1 MITIWAAYGFVQ
13 PRFLGIVFFIPHLCS
28 ESPNLESESIQQMAK
43 QAQYDY
49 IYYGTRS
56 KAGEVVAFVK
66 HVLQANM
73 QAEGRGQRKTPIC
86 IWGKHGIG
94 KTEIVQALAQD
105 MGYQF
110 RYIAPAQFEEMGDL
124 VGMPAIEQGRT
135 VFRAPEWVPQQEGP
149 GILLIDDVNRADDRI
164 LRGIM
169 QLLQNFELVSWKLPP
184 KWQIVLTANPDGGD
198 YSVTPMDDA
207 MITRMMHITLEFD
220 PREWAKWAEQ
230 NGVDSRGIDFV
241 LTYPEVVTGLRT
253 TPRTLVQFF
262 ETIAGIDK
270 LGANLGLVRTLA
282 DSCLDQNT
290 AISFI
295 SFVNQELR
303 ALIRPQD
310 ICDADDFAAQV
321 EAPLRRTVQKD
332 ALRVDILATICTRLV
347 NYLTLAERPF
357 SSRQLANVI
366 AFIKLDFLPNDIRL
380 AMAQDL
386 SDPARPNSANL
397 IPIVEDP
404 DVGRILVEGM

>member
-1 MITIWAAYGFVQ
+1 
-13 PRFLGIVFFIPHLCS
+13 
-28 ESPNLESESIQQMAK
+28 MAK

-49 IYYGTRS
+49 IYYGTRA
-56 KAGEVVAFVK
+56 KAGEVITFVR

-73 QAEGRGQRKTPIC
+73 RAEARGQRKTPIC

-94 KTEIVQALAQD
+94 KTEIVQDLAQD
-105 MGYQF
+105 LGYQF

-124 VGMPAIEQGRT
+124 VGMPSIEEGRT
-135 VFRAPEWVPQQEGP
+135 VFRSPEWVPRQEGP

-169 QLLQNFELVSWKLPP
+169 QLLQNFELVSWKLPS

-207 MITRMMHITLEFD
+207 MVTRMMHITLEFD

-262 ETIAGIDK
+262 ETIAEVDN

-290 AISFI
+290 AASFI
-295 SFVNQELR
+295 AFIHQELR
-303 ALIRPQD
+303 ALVKPRD
-310 ICDADDFAAQV
+310 ICNARDFEAEV
-321 EAPLRRTVQKD
+321 EQPLRNIVQQQS
-332 ALRVDILATICTRLV
+332 LRVDILATICTRLA
-347 NYLTLAERPF
+347 NFLALTEQPLSE
-357 SSRQLANVI
+357 RQLDNVI
-366 AFIKLDFLPNDIRL
+366 AFIKMDFLPNDIRL
-380 AMAQDL
+380 AMVQDL
-386 SDPARPNSANL
+386 ADPDKPNSANL
-397 IPIVEDP
+397 LPILEDP
-404 DVGRILVEGM
+404 DVGQILLDGM

>member
-1 MITIWAAYGFVQ
+1 
-13 PRFLGIVFFIPHLCS
+13 
-28 ESPNLESESIQQMAK
+28 MAK

-49 IYYGTRS
+49 IYYGTRA
-56 KAGEVVAFVK
+56 KAGEVIAFVK

-73 QAEGRGQRKTPIC
+73 RAEARGQRKTPIC

-94 KTEIVQALAQD
+94 KTEIVQALAEEE
-105 MGYQF
+105 GYQF

-124 VGMPAIEQGRT
+124 VGMPSIEEGRT
-135 VFRAPEWVPQQEGP
+135 VFRAPEWVPRQEGP

-169 QLLQNFELVSWKLPP
+169 QLLQNFELVSWKLPHQ
-184 KWQIVLTANPDGGD
+184 WQIVLTANPDGGD

-207 MITRMMHITLEFD
+207 MVTRMMHITLEFD

-262 ETIAGIDK
+262 ETIAEIAN

-290 AISFI
+290 AATFI
-295 SFVNQELR
+295 AFVNQELR
-303 ALIRPQD
+303 ALLKPQD
-310 ICDADDFAAQV
+310 ICNAGDFESEIGQ
-321 EAPLRRTVQKD
+321 PLRSTVMKKS
-332 ALRVDILATICTRLV
+332 LRVDILATICTRLV
-347 NYLTLAERPF
+347 NYLTLAKRPLDK
-357 SSRQLANVI
+357 RQLQNVI
-366 AFIKLDFLPNDIRL
+366 DFIKLSYLPNDIRL
-380 AMAQDL
+380 TMVQDL
-386 SDPARPNSANL
+386 ADPAKPNSANL
-397 IPIVEDP
+397 LPILEDP
-404 DVGRILVEGM
+404 EVGKILLEGM

>member
-1 MITIWAAYGFVQ
+1 
-13 PRFLGIVFFIPHLCS
+13 
-28 ESPNLESESIQQMAK
+28 MAQ

-49 IYYGTRS
+49 IYYGTRC
-56 KAGEVVAFVK
+56 KAGEVVAFVR
-66 HVLQANM
+66 HVLQANIR
-73 QAEGRGQRKTPIC
+73 AEARGQRKTPVC

-94 KTEIVQALAQD
+94 KTEIVQDLAQD

-124 VGMPAIEQGRT
+124 VGMPSIEDGRT
-135 VFRAPEWVPQQEGP
+135 VFRSPEWVPREEGP

-169 QLLQNFELVSWKLPP
+169 QLLQNFELVSWKLPHQ
-184 KWQIVLTANPDGGD
+184 WQIVLTANPDGGD

-207 MITRMMHITLEFD
+207 MVTRMMHITLEFD
-220 PREWAKWAEQ
+220 PKEWAKWAEK

-262 ETIAGIDK
+262 ETITEIDN
-270 LGANLGLVRTLA
+270 LGAQLGLVRTLA

-290 AISFI
+290 AVTFI
-295 SFVNQELR
+295 AFVNQELR
-303 ALIRPQD
+303 ALVKPAD
-310 ICDADDFAAQV
+310 ICNAEDFAAQV
-321 EAPLRRTVQKD
+321 ETPLRAIVQKTS
-332 ALRVDILATICTRLV
+332 LRVDILATICTRLA
-347 NYLTLAERPF
+347 NYLTLSERSF
-357 SSRQLANVI
+357 TGNQLANVM

-380 AMAQDL
+380 ALVQDL
-386 SDPARPNSANL
+386 ADPDKPNSTHL
-397 IPIVEDP
+397 LPILEDP
-404 DVGRILVEGM
+404 DIGRILLEGM

>member
-1 MITIWAAYGFVQ
+1 
-13 PRFLGIVFFIPHLCS
+13 
-28 ESPNLESESIQQMAK
+28 MAK

-49 IYYGTRS
+49 IYYGTRA
-56 KAGEVVAFVK
+56 KAGEVATFVR

-73 QAEGRGQRKTPIC
+73 RAEARGQRKTPIC

-105 MGYQF
+105 MGYEF

-135 VFRAPEWVPQQEGP
+135 VFRSPEWVPQQEGP

-184 KWQIVLTANPDGGD
+184 KWQIILTANPDGGD

-220 PREWAKWAEQ
+220 PKEWAKWAEQ
-230 NGVDSRGIDFV
+230 NGIDSRGIDFV

-262 ETIAGIDK
+262 ETIAEIDN

-290 AISFI
+290 ATTFI
-295 SFVNQELR
+295 AFVHQELR
-303 ALIRPQD
+303 ALISPAD
-310 ICDADDFAAQV
+310 ICNARDFVGEIEQ
-321 EAPLRRTVQKD
+321 PLHAMVQKK
-332 ALRVDILATICTRLV
+332 ALRVDILATICTRLA
-347 NYLTLAERPF
+347 NYLSLSER
-357 SSRQLANVI
+357 SLNEDQLSNVI
-366 AFIKLDFLPNDIRL
+366 AFIKMDFLPNDIRL
-380 AMAQDL
+380 AMVQDL
-386 SDPARPNSANL
+386 ADPDKPNSASL
-397 IPIVEDP
+397 LPILEDP
-404 DVGRILVEGM
+404 EIGKILLEGM

>member
-1 MITIWAAYGFVQ
+1 
-13 PRFLGIVFFIPHLCS
+13 
-28 ESPNLESESIQQMAK
+28 MAK

-56 KAGEVVAFVK
+56 KAGEVVAFVR
-66 HVLQANM
+66 HVLRANM
-73 QAEGRGQRKTPIC
+73 RAEARGQRKTPIC

-94 KTEIVQALAQD
+94 KTEIVQALARD
-105 MGYQF
+105 LGYQF

-124 VGMPAIEQGRT
+124 VGMPSIEQGRT
-135 VFRAPEWVPQQEGP
+135 VFRSPEWVPVEEGP

-220 PREWAKWAEQ
+220 PKEWAQWAEQ

-262 ETIAGIDK
+262 ETIAEIDN
-270 LGANLGLVRTLA
+270 LGAQLGLVRTLA

-290 AISFI
+290 AVTFI
-295 SFVNQELR
+295 AFVNQELR
-303 ALIRPQD
+303 ALVKPRD
-310 ICDADDFAAQV
+310 ICDARDFAAQV
-321 EAPLRRTVQKD
+321 EAPLRQIVRKG
-332 ALRVDILATICTRLV
+332 ALRVDILATICTRLA
-347 NYLTLAERPF
+347 NYLTL
-357 SSRQLANVI
+357 SSRLFNNEQLANVI

-380 AMAQDL
+380 ALVQGLA
-386 SDPARPNSANL
+386 DPDKPNSANL
-397 IPIVEDP
+397 LPILEDP
-404 DVGRILVEGM
+404 EIGRILLEGM